1 MGKGDMFLPRIRIMH
16 SYALDLPT
24 LKPLGVLLKYPAK
37 HSAGVDAW
45 AAAGSGMGQLNTTI
59 A

>member
-1 MGKGDMFLPRIRIMH
+1 MFPPRIRIMH
-16 SYALDLPT
+16 SYALDLST
-24 LKPLGVLLKYPAK
+24 LKPLGVLLRYPAK
-37 HSAGVDAW
+37 YSTGVDVW